1 MSNSDKRITG
11 GSWDLAVIGSGVV
24 GLSIAKA
31 WKERNPADRVIILD
45 KEEFVGAHSSGRNSG
60 VLHAG
65 FYYAP
70 DSLKAKLTKDGN
82 AMLRAFCYEHGVP
95 IRETGKVVV
104 TKSISEIPT
113 LLELHRRGLA
123 NGCSLE
129 LVDEAQL
136 KELEPLA
143 HTVDKAIWSPL
154 TAVSSPI
161 GVTKKLSEVVVGLG
175 CTLQLG
181 SKVVNAGPGKI
192 DLENGASVTAGHIV
206 NAAGLYADK
215 VAHWFGVGRNYQMMP
230 FKGLYLYSNW
240 ADGKLTRQVY
250 PVPDPRNPFLGVH
263 VTVTVEGRMKIGPTA
278 IPALKREDYDK
289 PWKLDRS
296 ELVEIARLYPRFLTS
311 PHHNVAQLI
320 ASEVPKYSKTYL
332 INQAKPLVPSI
343 KNADFK
349 ERGRP
354 GVRAQLLHVPS
365 KQLEMDFLV
374 LSGEKSTHMLNVVS
388 PAWTSSLAVGAYTVE
403 KIHSGGFPQE

>member
-1 MSNSDKRITG
+1 MPNQETHPSG
-11 GSWDLAVIGSGVV
+11 ESWDLAVIGSGVV
-24 GLSIAKA
+24 GLAIAKA
-31 WKERNPADRVIILD
+31 WKERNPSDKVVIVD
-45 KEEFVGAHSSGRNSG
+45 KEHKVAEHSSGRNSG

-104 TKSISEIPT
+104 TQGEDEIPT
-113 LLELHRRGLA
+113 LEELYRRGLI
-123 NGCSLE
+123 NGCELE
-129 LVDEAQL
+129 LVDEGQL

-143 HTVDKAIWSPL
+143 QTVGKAIWSPL

-161 GVTKKLSEVVVGLG
+161 GVTVKLSEVVQSMGCVLRLG
-175 CTLQLG
+175 NSVVAG
-181 SKVVNAGPGKI
+181 SEGRIV
-192 DLENGASVTAGHIV
+192 LENGEVVRAGHIV

-215 VAHWFGVGRNYQMMP
+215 VAHWFGVGLEYKMLP
-230 FKGLYLYSNW
+230 FKGLYLYSDW
-240 ADGKLTRQVY
+240 PDGKLTRQVY

-278 IPALKREDYDK
+278 IPALKREDYGM
-289 PWKLDRS
+289 PWEFSPK
-296 ELVEIARLYPRFLTS
+296 ELWEIARLYPRFLTS
-311 PHHNVAQLI
+311 PHHNVAELI
-320 ASEVPKYSKTYL
+320 ASEVPKYNKAFL
-332 INQAKPLVPSI
+332 VNQAKPLVPSI
-343 KNADFK
+343 DKRNFK

-354 GVRAQLLHVPS
+354 GVRAQLLHIPT

-374 LSGEKSTHMLNVVS
+374 RSGTNSTHMLNVVS
-388 PAWTSSLAVGAYTVE
+388 PAWTSSLAVGKYTVE
-403 KIHSGGFPQE
+403 KIHDGGFPR